1 MVHRAAN
8 FFIKK
13 FLTADSADFISI
25 FVERRMIPFGYR
37 LKGYISPVAFSL
49 GKNAMKFRCLAMFNT
64 GVHRV
69 FTSRVLTL

>member
-25 FVERRMIPFGYR
+25 FVERRMI
-37 LKGYISPVAFSL
+37 SL
-49 GKNAMKFRCLAMFNT
+49 CRDARFLSAID
-64 GVHRV
+64 
-69 FTSRVLTL
+69 